1 MMKIEKNKIVFGSVL
16 AVVII
21 FIVAYSALV
30 LGGKGD
36 ESKELEETLV
46 PELGEDQ
53 KEYKSKLDA
62 VNALKEVRETNAP
75 SIYDEKLLD
84 SMGFYDPD
92 LREKQKVKIVDSI
105 YNSGRIN
112 YSQNSYRNN
121 LDKAQVEKTQPEGN
135 PFKEELEEPASAK
148 ELGLEH
154 QLFYSSDPVLAK
166 VGSPTSTSEND
177 IHVEVD
183 GNQTVKNGFR
193 LKMRL
198 TETAV
203 INNRSIAKNTPVYG
217 LVSFQTNRALIE
229 IENINHRPV
238 RLKAYDLQDGSEGI
252 YVENSFRADATREVL
267 DDVIGDI
274 NVAGLPQVGGIKK
287 VFQRNNK
294 NITVTITNNY
304 KLILKSPQGN

>member
-1 MMKIEKNKIVFGSVL
+1 MKIEKNKIVFGSVL

-30 LGGKGD
+30 LGGDGD
-36 ESKELEETLV
+36 ENKELKQTQV
-46 PELGEDQ
+46 PELGQEQ

-84 SMGFYDPD
+84 SLGFYDPD
-92 LREKQKVKIVDSI
+92 LKEKQKVKIVDSI

-112 YSQNSYRNN
+112 YTQNSYRNN
-121 LDKAQVEKTQPEGN
+121 LEKAQIEKPQLDRKYSE
-135 PFKEELEEPASAK
+135 EELKEPASAK

-154 QLFYSSDPVLAK
+154 QLFYSSNPVLTNEVSSLSKTEA
-166 VGSPTSTSEND
+166 E

-198 TETAV
+198 TEPAI
-203 INNRSIAKNTPVYG
+203 INNRSIAKNTSVYG
-217 LVSFQTNRALIE
+217 FISFQTNRALIE
-229 IENINHRPV
+229 IENINHQPV

-252 YVENSFRADATREVL
+252 YVENSFRADASREVI
-267 DDVIGDI
+267 DDVIQDI
-274 NVAGLPQVGGIKK
+274 NVAGIPQVGGIKK

-294 NITVTITNNY
+294 NITVTVTNNY
-304 KLILKSPQGN
+304 KLILKAPQGN

>member
-1 MMKIEKNKIVFGSVL
+1 MKIEKNKIVFGSVL

-30 LGGKGD
+30 LGGDGD
-36 ESKELEETLV
+36 ENKELKQTLV
-46 PELGEDQ
+46 PELGQEQ
-53 KEYKSKLDA
+53 QEYKSKLDA

-84 SMGFYDPD
+84 SLGFYDPD

-105 YNSGRIN
+105 YNSSRIN
-112 YSQNSYRNN
+112 YTQNSYRNN
-121 LDKAQVEKTQPEGN
+121 LDKAQVEN
-135 PFKEELEEPASAK
+135 PKPDRNYSAEELKESASAK

-154 QLFYSSDPVLAK
+154 QLFYSSNPVLNK
-166 VGSPTSTSEND
+166 EVSGVSKSETE

-183 GNQTVKNGFR
+183 GKQTVKNGYR

-198 TETAV
+198 TEPAI
-203 INNRSIAKNTPVYG
+203 INNRSFAKNTPVYG
-217 LVSFQTNRALIE
+217 FISFQTNRALID
-229 IENINHRPV
+229 IENINHQPV

-252 YVENSFRADATREVL
+252 YVENSFRADASREVL
-267 DDVIGDI
+267 DDVIQDI

-294 NITVTITNNY
+294 NVTVTVTNNY

>member
-1 MMKIEKNKIVFGSVL
+1 MKIEKNKIVFGSVL

-21 FIVAYSALV
+21 FIVSYSALV
-30 LGGKGD
+30 LGGNGD
-36 ESKELEETLV
+36 ENKVLKETLV
-46 PELGEDQ
+46 PELGEEQ
-53 KEYKSKLDA
+53 QEYKSKLDA

-84 SMGFYDPD
+84 SLGFYDPD
-92 LREKQKVKIVDSI
+92 LREKQKMKIVDSI

-112 YSQNSYRNN
+112 YTQNSYRSNSE
-121 LDKAQVEKTQPEGN
+121 KPEVEKPQSKEN
-135 PFKEELEEPASAK
+135 ILKEELQEPASAK

-154 QLFYSSDPVLAK
+154 QLFYSTNPVLTNE
-166 VGSPTSTSEND
+166 VESSSRSENE
-177 IHVEVD
+177 ILVEVD

-198 TETAV
+198 TEPA
-203 INNRSIAKNTPVYG
+203 IIKNRTIAKNTSVYG
-217 LVSFQTNRALIE
+217 FISFQTNRALIE
-229 IENINHRPV
+229 IENIDHQPV

-252 YVENSFRADATREVL
+252 YVENSFRADASREVI
-267 DDVIGDI
+267 DDVIQDI
-274 NVAGLPQVGGIKK
+274 NIAGLPQVGGIKK

-294 NITVTITNNY
+294 NVTVTITNNY

>member
-1 MMKIEKNKIVFGSVL
+1 MKIEKNKIVFGSVL

-21 FIVAYSALV
+21 FIVTYSALV
-30 LGGKGD
+30 LAGD
-36 ESKELEETLV
+36 GNENKELKQTLV
-46 PELGEDQ
+46 PELGQEQ
-53 KEYKSKLDA
+53 LEYKSKLDA
-62 VNALKEVRETNAP
+62 VNALKEVRVTNSP

-112 YSQNSYRNN
+112 YTQNSYRNN
-121 LDKAQVEKTQPEGN
+121 LDKAEVGKPKPEGN
-135 PFKEELEEPASAK
+135 YSAEELKEPASAK

-154 QLFYSSDPVLAK
+154 LLFYSSNPVFNK
-166 VGSPTSTSEND
+166 EISRVSKSEAE

-183 GNQTVKNGFR
+183 GNQIVKNGFR

-198 TETAV
+198 TEPAI
-203 INNRSIAKNTPVYG
+203 INNRPIAKNTPVYG
-217 LVSFQTNRALIE
+217 FISFQTNRALIE
-229 IENINHRPV
+229 IENINHQPV
-238 RLKAYDLQDGSEGI
+238 KLKAYDLQDGSEGI
-252 YVENSFRADATREVL
+252 YVENSFRADASREVI
-267 DDVIGDI
+267 DDVIQDI
-274 NVAGLPQVGGIKK
+274 NVAGIPQVGRIKK

-294 NITVTITNNY
+294 NVTITITNNY

>member
-1 MMKIEKNKIVFGSVL
+1 MKIEKNKIVFGSVL

-30 LGGKGD
+30 LGGDGN
-36 ESKELEETLV
+36 ENKELKQTQV
-46 PELGEDQ
+46 PELGQEQ
-53 KEYKSKLDA
+53 QEYKSKLDA

-84 SMGFYDPD
+84 SLGFYDPD

-112 YSQNSYRNN
+112 YTQNSYRNN
-121 LDKAQVEKTQPEGN
+121 LDKAQDEKPH
-135 PFKEELEEPASAK
+135 PDKKYSKEELKEPASAK

-154 QLFYSSDPVLAK
+154 QLFYSSNPVLNK
-166 VGSPTSTSEND
+166 EVSSSKSEAE

-198 TETAV
+198 TEPAI
-203 INNRSIAKNTPVYG
+203 INNRSFAKNTPVYG
-217 LVSFQTNRALIE
+217 FISFQTNRALID
-229 IENINHRPV
+229 IENINHQPV

-252 YVENSFRADATREVL
+252 YVENSFRADASREVL
-267 DDVIGDI
+267 DDVIQDI

-294 NITVTITNNY
+294 NITVTVTNNY

>member
-1 MMKIEKNKIVFGSVL
+1 MKIEKNKIVFGSVL

-21 FIVAYSALV
+21 FIIAYSALV
-30 LGGKGD
+30 LGGDGD
-36 ESKELEETLV
+36 ENKELKQPLL
-46 PELGEDQ
+46 PELGQEQ
-53 KEYKSKLDA
+53 QEYKSKLDA
-62 VNALKEVRETNAP
+62 VNALKEVRENNAP

-92 LREKQKVKIVDSI
+92 LREKRKVEIVDSI

-112 YSQNSYRNN
+112 YTQNSYRNN
-121 LDKAQVEKTQPEGN
+121 LDKVQVEKPQPDRNYSAEGL
-135 PFKEELEEPASAK
+135 KEPASVK

-154 QLFYSSDPVLAK
+154 QLFYSSNPVLTNE
-166 VGSPTSTSEND
+166 VSSLSISEAE

-183 GNQTVKNGFR
+183 GNQNVKNGFR

-198 TETAV
+198 TEPAI

-217 LVSFQTNRALIE
+217 FISFQTNRALID
-229 IENINHRPV
+229 IENINHQPV

-252 YVENSFRADATREVL
+252 YVENSFRADASREVI
-267 DDVIGDI
+267 DDVIQDI

-294 NITVTITNNY
+294 NVTVTVTNNY

>member
-1 MMKIEKNKIVFGSVL
+1 MKIEKNKIVFGSVL

-30 LGGKGD
+30 LGGDGD
-36 ESKELEETLV
+36 ENKELKQTLV
-46 PELGEDQ
+46 PELGQEQ
-53 KEYKSKLDA
+53 EEYKSKLDA

-75 SIYDEKLLD
+75 SIYDERLLD
-84 SMGFYDPD
+84 SLGFYDPD

-112 YSQNSYRNN
+112 YTQNSYRSN
-121 LDKAQVEKTQPEGN
+121 LDKTGVEKPQPKGN
-135 PFKEELEEPASAK
+135 ITAQELKETASAK

-154 QLFYSSDPVLAK
+154 QLFYSSNHALTNEVSRISK
-166 VGSPTSTSEND
+166 SENE

-193 LKMRL
+193 LKMRI
-198 TETAV
+198 TEPAI

-217 LVSFQTNRALIE
+217 FISFQTNRALIE
-229 IENINHRPV
+229 IENINHQKV

-252 YVENSFRADATREVL
+252 YVENSFRADASREVI
-267 DDVIGDI
+267 DDVIQDI
-274 NVAGLPQVGGIKK
+274 NVAGIPQVGGIKK
-287 VFQRNNK
+287 VFQRNYK
-294 NITVTITNNY
+294 NISVTITNNY